1 MKGKNRRAGPGAL
14 VALAM
19 FLAVFVWL
27 SVFLGAGQDAPAQ
40 AVPLEGLPVNAKPI
54 LFQEGK
60 RRLFRGVERAG
71 HGVSPAG

>member
-54 LFQEGK
+54 LFQ
-60 RRLFRGVERAG
+60 RREAASF
-71 HGVSPAG
+71 